1 MAIISSHVLDSV
13 TGDHAAGIRIECHR
27 RQSNGTMEIIFD
39 VHADSEG
46 RISERIVVSAGDEV
60 QLLIHS
66 QEYFDQTDPVNPSA
80 QIMPTIVVQ
89 MTLANPASKYH
100 VPVMLSPHAYSIWWS
115 GKTESGDSA

>member
-13 TGDHAAGIRIECHR
+13 TGDHAAGIRIECQR
-27 RQSNGTMEIIFD
+27 RQSNGAMEIIFS
-39 VHADSEG
+39 VHADEEG
-46 RISERIVVSAGDEV
+46 RISERVDLSADDEV

-66 QEYFDQTDPVNPSA
+66 QEYFDRTGLINSTV

-89 MTLANPASKYH
+89 LTLPDPAAKYH

-115 GKTESGDSA
+115 GKTEKGNSA